1 MEDKA
6 LGLLGLMRR
15 ASAIEMGED
24 NSAETVKAGKAKI
37 LVMSSDVS
45 DSARRKAEGF
55 SHGRNVQIVP
65 LHYSREELGAA
76 LGVKSCA
83 MAALTDMG
91 FSNALMKE
99 LASQIPEEYSG
110 MYEETAK
117 RLEKSQRRRKETAQR
132 GGLKR
137 NVKRRTEV

>member
-15 ASAIEMGED
+15 AGAIELGED
-24 NSAETVKAGKAKI
+24 NSAEAVRAGKAKV
-37 LVMSSDVS
+37 LLFSSDVS
-45 DSARRKAEGF
+45 ETARRKMLGI
-55 SHGRNVQIVP
+55 SHGRNVETVP
-65 LHYSREELGAA
+65 VHYTREELGSA

-99 LASQIPEEYSG
+99 LAVRSPEEYG
-110 MYEETAK
+110 GVYEWTQM
-117 RLEKSQRRRKETAQR
+117 RLGKTQRRR
-132 GGLKR
+132 
-137 NVKRRTEV
+137 

>member
-15 ASAIEMGED
+15 ASAIALGED
-24 NSAETVKAGKAKI
+24 NSTDTVRAGKAK
-37 LVMSSDVS
+37 LLLLSSDVS
-45 DSARRKAEGF
+45 DAARRKALGYSQ
-55 SHGRNVQIVP
+55 SHGVCALTLPYTRD
-65 LHYSREELGAA
+65 ELGAS

-91 FSNALMKE
+91 FTNALMKE
-99 LASQIPEEYSG
+99 LAKRQPDEYGSI
-110 MYEETAK
+110 YEETQK
-117 RLEKSQRRRKETAQR
+117 RLERAQLRRKQTAAR
-132 GGLKR
+132 GGTKR